1 MISVII
7 PVYNTEKYL
16 GRCIDSILNCTVND
30 FEVILINDGS
40 TDRSGEICRRYCGK
54 DSRVKLYDQENAG
67 VSAARNKGIEVS
79 RGEWIIFVDSDDTI
93 SHDFLEIVTR
103 REYQKQDMLI
113 FDHTERKKRLKSGR
127 RSKITGNA
135 RIIKIG
141 KRANSVRMIKKIL
154 YAKPLTKNG
163 NTNLRSPC
171 AKAYKKAV
179 LDRYAIRFSQ
189 DVFIGE
195 DKLFN
200 MEYQLRAKS
209 CIYIPRTVYFVEWR
223 GDSLTHRFQP
233 QYVKNYYMFQKRLK
247 MLLQENKIWGDL
259 ERAYYENILTAV
271 TEVLVYG
278 IFNPRSTRTYEEDRK
293 LCHEIHNN
301 EIYRSAYRYSEK
313 SGIIPRRILL
323 HFFNRKN
330 YMAVNLICR
339 LSYVVLHKVR

>member
-209 CIYIPRTVYFVEWR
+209 CVYIPRTVYFVEWR

-278 IFNPRSTRTYEEDRK
+278 IFNPRSTRTYEENRK

-313 SGIIPRRILL
+313 TG
-323 HFFNRKN
+323 F
-330 YMAVNLICR
+330 ICR

>member
-1 MISVII
+1 
-7 PVYNTEKYL
+7 
-16 GRCIDSILNCTVND
+16 
-30 FEVILINDGS
+30 
-40 TDRSGEICRRYCGK
+40 
-54 DSRVKLYDQENAG
+54 
-67 VSAARNKGIEVS
+67 
-79 RGEWIIFVDSDDTI
+79 
-93 SHDFLEIVTR
+93 
-103 REYQKQDMLI
+103 
-113 FDHTERKKRLKSGR
+113 
-127 RSKITGNA
+127 
-135 RIIKIG
+135 
-141 KRANSVRMIKKIL
+141 MIKKIV
-154 YAKPLTKNG
+154 YGKRLTKNG

-209 CIYIPRTVYFVEWR
+209 CVYIPRTVYFVEWR

-278 IFNPRSTRTYEEDRK
+278 IFNPRRTRTYEENRK

-313 SGIIPRRILL
+313 TGIIPRRILL